1 MLGSRKECHDAK
13 SSMTDDENWRWGAG
27 LAPFD
32 EFLRHGDVALVSC
45 CNVGHEDSRYSVAV
59 VTAKG
64 IDWLDLD
71 AAIDPARDKGVTG
84 IAASSEHCFLAVPG
98 ANERL
103 ISLDSRLRLVDV
115 FTCERGRDIHSLA
128 VHDGRLY
135 FAATGCNQVL
145 SVGCTG
151 GKFSGPEEVH
161 VTCQSPAED
170 LVHLNSLLIDEKG
183 ALLFSMFGVGPRS
196 QMRNQGAVVDVHSG
210 EALVEGLMDP
220 HSLTRLP
227 DGRIAM
233 CESMQSAL
241 CIVDPTTCLVTR
253 VALRGYTRGIAHT
266 GRHLVVGA
274 SHWRSRSRSS
284 STQVRGLP
292 SFESSAQQNHSAHSY
307 LFVLRED
314 LSVANTI
321 DFTPYASE
329 IYDVAF
335 LGRSFQPAS
344 VFKQAVERRKQVQRS
359 RWPRGLMQVLRA

>member
-1 MLGSRKECHDAK
+1 MG
-13 SSMTDDENWRWGAG
+13 
-27 LAPFD
+27 PFD

-71 AAIDPARDKGVTG
+71 GAIDPARDKGVTG

-98 ANERL
+98 NHERL
-103 ISLDSRLRLVDV
+103 ISLDSRLRPVDV
-115 FTCERGRDIHSLA
+115 FTCEQGRDIHSLA

-135 FAATGCNQVL
+135 FASTGCNQVL
-145 SVGCTG
+145 SVGCAG
-151 GKFSGPEEVH
+151 GRFSGPEMVH
-161 VTCQSPAED
+161 VTCQSPVED
-170 LVHLNSLLIDEKG
+170 LVHLNSLLVDEKG
-183 ALLFSMFGVGPRS
+183 SLLFSMFGVGPRS
-196 QMRNQGAVVDVHSG
+196 QVRDQGAVVDVRSG
-210 EALVEGLMDP
+210 EALIEGLMDP

-241 CIVDPTTCLVTR
+241 CIVEPATCLVTR
-253 VALRGYTRGIAHT
+253 VPLRGYTRGIAHT

-284 STQVRGLP
+284 SQTRGLP
-292 SFESSAQQNHSAHSY
+292 SFESSGQQQQHSAHSY

-314 LSVANTI
+314 LSVTNTI

-335 LGRSFQPAS
+335 LGRRFQPAS
-344 VFKQAVERRKQVQRS
+344 VFKQAMGRRRQVQRS

>member
-1 MLGSRKECHDAK
+1 V
-13 SSMTDDENWRWGAG
+13 GAG

-32 EFLRHGDVALVSC
+32 EFLGHGDVALVSC
-45 CNVGHEDSRYSVAV
+45 CNVGRDDSRYSVAV

-64 IDWLDLD
+64 IGWLDLD
-71 AAIDPARDKGVTG
+71 AALDPRRDKGVTG
-84 IAASSEHCFLAVPG
+84 IAAGDEHCFLAIPG
-98 ANERL
+98 DNERL
-103 ISLDSRLRLVDV
+103 ISLDSRLRPMDV
-115 FTCERGRDIHSLA
+115 FICEAGRDIHSLA

-135 FAATGCNQVL
+135 FASTGRNQVL
-145 SVGCTG
+145 SVGCAG
-151 GKFSGPEEVH
+151 GKFSGPEQVH

-170 LVHLNSLLIDEKG
+170 LVHLNSLLIDEQG
-183 ALLFSMFGVGPRS
+183 SLLFSMFGVGPRS
-196 QMRNQGAVVDVHSG
+196 QVRDQGAVVDVHSG
-210 EALVEGLMDP
+210 EALIEGLMDP

-241 CIVDPTTCLVTR
+241 CIVEPTTCLVTR
-253 VALRGYTRGIAHT
+253 VPLRGYTRGIAHT

-284 STQVRGLP
+284 TQVRGLP
-292 SFESSAQQNHSAHSY
+292 SFESNAQHNHSAHSY

-314 LSVANTI
+314 LNVTNTI

-335 LGRSFQPAS
+335 LGQRFQPAS

>member
-1 MLGSRKECHDAK
+1 V
-13 SSMTDDENWRWGAG
+13 GAG

-32 EFLRHGDVALVSC
+32 EFLRNGDVALVSC

-71 AAIDPARDKGVTG
+71 AALDPSRDKGVTG
-84 IAASSEHCFLAVPG
+84 IAAGAEHCFLAIPG
-98 ANERL
+98 DNERL
-103 ISLDSRLRLVDV
+103 ISLDSRLRPVDV
-115 FTCERGRDIHSLA
+115 FVCEQGRDIHSLA

-135 FAATGCNQVL
+135 FASTGGNQVL
-145 SVGCTG
+145 SVGCAG
-151 GKFSGPEEVH
+151 GRFSGPEQVH

-170 LVHLNSLLIDEKG
+170 LVHLNSLLIDEQG
-183 ALLFSMFGVGPRS
+183 SLLFSMFGVGPRS
-196 QMRNQGAVVDVHSG
+196 QVRDQGAVVDVPSG
-210 EALVEGLMDP
+210 EPLIEGLMDP

-241 CIVDPTTCLVTR
+241 CIVEPATCLVTR
-253 VALRGYTRGIAHT
+253 VPLRGYTRGIAHT

-284 STQVRGLP
+284 TQVRGLP
-292 SFESSAQQNHSAHSY
+292 SFESNVQHHHSAHSY

-314 LSVANTI
+314 LTVTNTI

-335 LGRSFQPAS
+335 LGRRFQPAS
-344 VFKQAVERRKQVQRS
+344 VFKQAVERRRQVQRS

>member
-1 MLGSRKECHDAK
+1 M
-13 SSMTDDENWRWGAG
+13 GAG
-27 LAPFD
+27 LGPFD

-45 CNVGHEDSRYSVAV
+45 CNVGHDDSRYSVAV

-71 AAIDPARDKGVTG
+71 AAIEPVRDKGVTG
-84 IAASSEHCFLAVPG
+84 IAASSDHCFLAVPG
-98 ANERL
+98 VNERL
-103 ISLDSRLRLVDV
+103 ISLDSRLRPVDV
-115 FTCERGRDIHSLA
+115 FTCEKGRDIHSLA

-145 SVGCTG
+145 SVGCAA
-151 GKFSGPEEVH
+151 GKFSGPEQVH
-161 VTCQSPAED
+161 VTCQSAAED

-183 ALLFSMFGVGPRS
+183 SLLFSMFGVGPRS
-196 QMRNQGAVVDVHSG
+196 QERDQGAVVDVRSG
-210 EALVEGLMDP
+210 EALIEGLMDP

-241 CIVDPTTCLVTR
+241 CIVEPTTCLVTR
-253 VALRGYTRGIAHT
+253 VGLRGYTRGIAHT

-284 STQVRGLP
+284 TQMRGLP
-292 SFESSAQQNHSAHSY
+292 SFASSGQQNHSAAHSY

-329 IYDVAF
+329 IYDVVF
-335 LGRSFQPAS
+335 LGSRFQPAS
-344 VFKQAVERRKQVQRS
+344 VFKQAVQRRKQVQKS